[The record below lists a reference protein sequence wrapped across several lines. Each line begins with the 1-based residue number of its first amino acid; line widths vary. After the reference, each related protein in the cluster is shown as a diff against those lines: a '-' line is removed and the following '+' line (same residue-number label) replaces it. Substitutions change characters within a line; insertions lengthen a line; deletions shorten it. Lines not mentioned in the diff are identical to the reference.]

1 VRDSRHRFYFFVLA
15 CFFFFCF
22 RPREFFRS
30 RFGKL
35 FSKIAQLVCI
45 FEKKEHLSQIRSA
58 QPKAHAM

>member
-1 VRDSRHRFYFFVLA
+1 VTLVIVSTFSFWLA
-15 CFFFFCF
+15 FFFCF